1 LLPVSGI
8 ALAVAEPTGDDE
20 VYVIETALPPVPLM
34 AGLASRVATAVGGDP
49 VDWAGL
55 PATDLGATALII
67 RRCWL
72 GDAIRTD
79 TRCPDPDCRERID
92 VAFGIGDYIGHHQ
105 PRRPRAAAPAPDA
118 ADDVGPGWFTLTG
131 TGVRFRVPTIGDLLA
146 AESAGSGAQPADGL
160 ARLCIEGAEVSRALA
175 RRLDRALSAMA
186 PSLDDLVGGNCP
198 ACGRE
203 VALRFDPIGYTVADL
218 RGAFSGIYTQAH
230 ALAAAYGWP
239 EETILALPSRRRR
252 QYAALIADERWVA

>member
-1 LLPVSGI
+1 MLPVSGI

-20 VYVIETALPPVPLM
+20 LYVIETALPPAPLM

-55 PATDLGATALII
+55 PATDLGAAALII

-79 TRCPDPDCRERID
+79 TTCPDPDCRERID
-92 VAFGIGDYIGHHQ
+92 VGFGIEDYIGHHQ
-105 PRRPRAAAPAPDA
+105 PRRPRGAEAAGPSGV
-118 ADDVGPGWFTLTG
+118 VGPGWFTLTG
-131 TGVRFRVPTIGDLLA
+131 TGVRFRVPTVGDLLA
-146 AESAGSGAQPADGL
+146 AESAGPPADRL

>member
-1 LLPVSGI
+1 MLPVRLLPVSGI
-8 ALAVAEPTGDDE
+8 PLAVAEPTGHDE
-20 VYVIETALPPVPLM
+20 VYVTETALAPVRLM
-34 AGLASRVATAVGGDP
+34 AGLASRVATTGDGDP

-55 PATDLGATALII
+55 PATDLGAAALII

-79 TRCPDPDCRERID
+79 TRCPDPGCRERID
-92 VAFGIGDYIGHHQ
+92 VGFGIGDYIGHHQ
-105 PRRPRAAAPAPDA
+105 PRRPRAVTPA
-118 ADDVGPGWFTLTG
+118 ADATGPGWFTLTG
-131 TGVRFRVPTIGDLLA
+131 AAVRFRVPTVGDLLA
-146 AESAGSGAQPADGL
+146 AESAGQPADGL
-160 ARLCIEGAEVSRALA
+160 ARLCIEGAQVSRALA

-186 PSLDDLVGGNCP
+186 PSLDDLVGGECP

-203 VALRFDPIGYTVADL
+203 VALRFDPIGYALADL

-252 QYAALIADERWVA
+252 QYASLIADERWVA

>member
-8 ALAVAEPTGDDE
+8 PLAVAEPTGHDE
-20 VYVIETALPPVPLM
+20 LYVIETALPPLPTM
-34 AGLASRVATAVGGDP
+34 AGLASRVATTAGGDP

-72 GDAIRTD
+72 GDAIRTEA
-79 TRCPDPDCRERID
+79 RCPDPDCRERID
-92 VAFGIGDYIGHHQ
+92 VGFGIGDYIGHHQ
-105 PRRPRAAAPAPDA
+105 PRRPRAVAPTADA
-118 ADDVGPGWFTLTG
+118 GWFTLAG
-131 TGVRFRVPTIGDLLA
+131 AGVRFRVPTVGDLLA
-146 AESAGSGAQPADGL
+146 AESAGQPGDGL
-160 ARLCIEGAEVSRALA
+160 ARRCIEGSQVSRALA

-186 PSLDDLVGGNCP
+186 PSLDDMVGGDCP

-203 VALRFDPIGYTVADL
+203 VALRFDPIGYTLADL
-218 RGAFSGIYTQAH
+218 RAVFSGIHMQAH

-239 EETILALPSRRRR
+239 EEAILALPSRRRR
-252 QYAALIADERWVA
+252 QYASIIADERWVA

>member
-8 ALAVAEPTGDDE
+8 ELAVAEPTGDDE
-20 VYVIETALPPVPLM
+20 LYVIETALPAVPLM
-34 AGLASRVATAVGGDP
+34 AGLASRVATAPGGDP

-55 PATDLGATALII
+55 PAADLAATALII
-67 RRCWL
+67 RCCWL

-92 VAFGIGDYIGHHQ
+92 VAFGIGSYIGHHQ
-105 PRRPRAAAPAPDA
+105 PRRPRAAAPA
-118 ADDVGPGWFTLTG
+118 ADTGWFTLTG
-131 TGVRFRVPTIGDLLA
+131 TGVRFRVPTVGDLLA
-146 AESAGSGAQPADGL
+146 AESAGQPAGGL

-203 VALRFDPIGYTVADL
+203 VALRFDPISYTVADL

-252 QYAALIADERWVA
+252 QYAALIAEERWVA